1 MLINFCH
8 RTTYNNNFNWQ
19 SGLEIHD
26 VSTIFLF
33 FLFRST
39 VCSVNVYSYI
49 FHAIASL
56 GLECM
61 LVKKP
66 HPLTLYIQLLSPYL
80 VRTPMKTMFNN
91 ICFLFI
97 PAAIAIIGVF
107 IWLAYIPSN
116 FYVAWSCGMVII
128 AAILATIAGLL
139 LIPELGWC
147 SSYSNSGYYSSNI
160 CLGVC
165 GGAGG
170 AGGGCCDCDCQC
182 CEDEPRRRTPPS
194 PSPPPTRK
202 ELRSEAVVR
211 QPARWV
217 YTGSTIGYPPSTR
230 GISSAYPPSSALNGF
245 PPSTGMTSLSGRPTP
260 FSTRGITP
268 IM

>member
-1 MLINFCH
+1 M
-8 RTTYNNNFNWQ
+8 
-19 SGLEIHD
+19 
-26 VSTIFLF
+26 
-33 FLFRST
+33 
-39 VCSVNVYSYI
+39 VCIVNTHLYI
-49 FHAIASL
+49 FPAISSL

-61 LVKKP
+61 LVKNP
-66 HPLTLYIQLLSPYL
+66 HPLTLYIQLLCPYL
-80 VRTPMKTMFNN
+80 VVRTRWKHNN

-116 FYVAWSCGMVII
+116 FYISWSCGMVII
-128 AAILATIAGLL
+128 AAILAIIAGLL

-147 SSYSNSGYYSSNI
+147 SSYSDSGYYSSNI

-165 GGAGG
+165 GGGGG

-194 PSPPPTRK
+194 PSPPPTRR
-202 ELRSEAVVR
+202 ELRSEAVSR

-217 YTGSTIGYPPSTR
+217 YTGSTIGYPPSTG
-230 GISSAYPPSSALNGF
+230 GISSAY

-268 IM
+268 IMWFIYLYGNILSFQLHCYLPEVFFGSSHSSQISPFHGRMD